1 VCPKHSGKRKIPP
14 MFEIFTLFFWRDASI
29 ISYVLL
35 FMPEDNEYV
44 SRNVGFTAA
53 TNSDTESCHV
63 QCDPGVLVRREMVV
77 ELMV

>member
-1 VCPKHSGKRKIPP
+1 
-14 MFEIFTLFFWRDASI
+14 
-29 ISYVLL
+29 
-35 FMPEDNEYV
+35 MPEDNEYV